1 MHSLSNMHALFRDR
15 IDAGQKLAISIEQV
29 LKNKL
34 SDVSIA
40 WNELI
45 VLAIPR
51 GGIILAEIIASYF
64 NCDLDILV
72 TRKIRY
78 EMNEEFAI
86 GAVLPDGSYFLNDN
100 VVKSIPI
107 SQRYL
112 NQEIEIQKN
121 EIERRLLEF
130 RGTISYDDKLNNKI
144 VILVDDGIATGSTIV
159 AAAKWLKHNYNYKK
173 LVIAVPVAPAESEVI
188 NRLDTIADAL
198 IILYSPRQFSAVGQ
212 FYEEFDQVSDSEVK
226 KIMKTYGYD
235 I

>member
-1 MHSLSNMHALFRDR
+1 MHALFRDR

-34 SDVSIA
+34 SDVSITR
-40 WNELI
+40 NELI

-159 AAAKWLKHNYNYKK
+159 AAANWLKHNYNYKK

>member
-1 MHSLSNMHALFRDR
+1 MYALFHDR
-15 IDAGQKLAISIEQV
+15 IDAGQKLAIRIEQV
-29 LKNKL
+29 LNNKL
-34 SDVSIA
+34 SDVSITR
-40 WNELI
+40 NELI

-51 GGIILAEIIASYF
+51 GGIILADIIASYF

-130 RGTISYDDKLNNKI
+130 RGTISYDSKLNNKV

>member
-1 MHSLSNMHALFRDR
+1 MYALFHDR
-15 IDAGQKLAISIEQV
+15 IDAGQKLAIRIEQV
-29 LKNKL
+29 LDNKL
-34 SDVSIA
+34 SDVSIEK
-40 WNELI
+40 NELI

-51 GGIILAEIIASYF
+51 GGIILADIIASYF
-64 NCDLDILV
+64 NCELDILV

-86 GAVLPDGSYFLNDN
+86 GAVMPDGSYFLNDN

-130 RGTISYDDKLNNKI
+130 RGTSSYDSKLNNKV

-159 AAAKWLKHNYNYKK
+159 AAAQWLKHNYNYKK
-173 LVIAVPVAPAESEVI
+173 LLIAVPVAPAESEVI
-188 NRLDTIADAL
+188 DRLDNIADAV
-198 IILYSPRQFSAVGQ
+198 IILYSPRLFSAVGQ
-212 FYEEFDQVSDSEVK
+212 FYEQFDQVSDAEVK
-226 KIMKTYGYD
+226 KIMKAYGYN

>member
-1 MHSLSNMHALFRDR
+1 MHALFRDR

-34 SDVSIA
+34 SDVSITR
-40 WNELI
+40 NELI

>member
-1 MHSLSNMHALFRDR
+1 MHALFRDR

-34 SDVSIA
+34 SDVSITR
-40 WNELI
+40 NELI

-144 VILVDDGIATGSTIV
+144 VVLVDDGIATGSTIV

-212 FYEEFDQVSDSEVK
+212 FYEEFDQVSDSQVK

>member
-1 MHSLSNMHALFRDR
+1 MHALFRDR

-34 SDVSIA
+34 SDVSITR
-40 WNELI
+40 NELI

-144 VILVDDGIATGSTIV
+144 VVLVDDGIATGSTIV